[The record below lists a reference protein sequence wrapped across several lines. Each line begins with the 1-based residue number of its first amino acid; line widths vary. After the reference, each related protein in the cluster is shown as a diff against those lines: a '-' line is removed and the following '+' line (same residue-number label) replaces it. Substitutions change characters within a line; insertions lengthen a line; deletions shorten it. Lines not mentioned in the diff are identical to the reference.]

1 MNAKLVG
8 FIKLLAVLAVA
19 GLLVFMSVVG
29 FGEDKLFSAA
39 RIKKG
44 LDLEGGVSITYET
57 VKDDPTDEEMGDA
70 IYKLQLRADVYST
83 ESNVYREGSER
94 INVEIPGAD
103 NAEAIL
109 TDLGNPGALY
119 FIYGTGNIVKDSEAE
134 SGYKLSK
141 TIDEL
146 KAADQIVL
154 NGNDIADAKAGTQEA
169 NSYTGGI
176 DYVVQLFLTKD
187 GAVKFAEA
195 TAKSVG
201 SIIAIVYDNNVVSAP
216 YVNSAITD
224 GVAVVMGMANYE
236 EADALASTIRIG
248 ALPIELSEMR
258 SSVVGAQLGQDAIRT
273 SLIAGAVGFICL
285 IIFMTAYYRVPGVAA
300 SIALIIYVGL
310 MVFFL
315 NAFEATLTLQGIAG
329 IILSIGMAVDANV
342 IIFQRIREELAKGL
356 TVRSAFKNGF
366 QKAFSAILDGNVTT
380 LIAALVLFLMTSGG
394 VKGFATTLAIGI
406 VLSMFTALV
415 VTRFILR
422 ALYEIGFHSER
433 FYGIAK
439 ERKNISF
446 VKNSPKFAIVSG
458 ILILA
463 GFGTMIV
470 YGAKDGKALNYGLD
484 FSGGTSLSVTL
495 PDKYSDSL
503 NAELEKLVSD
513 SVGMTSRIT
522 KVSGEN
528 TYIIKTAEI
537 DKDQRAAITNAL
549 VEKYGADESLI
560 ETKNIS
566 GSISAEMRRH
576 AIIAVA
582 VAVVCMLIYIWFRF
596 KNFNFAASAVIALVH
611 DVLVVLMLYAVVRI
625 SVGNSFIACML
636 TIVGYSINATIVI
649 FDRIRENLS
658 EKLKK
663 DSVSEIVDRS
673 ITQTLSRSINTSFT
687 TFLMVFPL
695 VIFGVDSMKEF
706 AIPLMFGIIAGA
718 YSSVCITG
726 PLWNLLGTRLF
737 KSKEE

>member
-1 MNAKLVG
+1 MNAKFSG
-8 FIKLLAVLAVA
+8 FLKLLAVLAVA

-29 FGEDKLFSAA
+29 FGDNKLFSAS

-44 LDLEGGVSITYET
+44 LDLAGGVSITYET
-57 VKDDPTDEEMGDA
+57 VKDDPTDEEMEDS

-83 ESNVYREGSER
+83 ESNVYKEGSKR

-103 NAEAIL
+103 DAETIL

-119 FIYGTGNIVKDSEAE
+119 FIYGAGNIVKDSEAE
-134 SGYKLSK
+134 SGYKLGK

-146 KAADQIVL
+146 KAANQIVL
-154 NGNDIADAKAGTQEA
+154 NGNDITDAKAGSQESS
-169 NSYTGGI
+169 SYVGGR
-176 DYVVQLFLTKD
+176 DYVVQLFLNKEGTE
-187 GAVKFAEA
+187 KFAEA
-195 TAKSVG
+195 TKKSIG
-201 SIIAIVYDNNVVSAP
+201 SIIAIVYDDKVISAP
-216 YVNSAITD
+216 QVNTAITE
-224 GVAVVMGMANYE
+224 GVAVILGMADYA
-236 EADALASTIRIG
+236 EANALASTIRIG
-248 ALPIELSEMR
+248 ALPIELSELR

-285 IIFMTAYYRVPGVAA
+285 IIFMIAYYRIPGVAA
-300 SIALIIYVGL
+300 SLALVIYVGL

-315 NAFEATLTLQGIAG
+315 NAFDATLTLQGIAG
-329 IILSIGMAVDANV
+329 IILSVGMAVDANV

-366 QKAFSAILDGNVTT
+366 QKAFSAILDGNITT

-422 ALYEIGFHSER
+422 ALYEVGFHNVK
-433 FYGIAK
+433 FYGLAK
-439 ERKNISF
+439 DRKVIHF
-446 VKNSPKFAIVSG
+446 VKNSPKFAAVSG

-463 GFGTMIV
+463 GFAAMIV
-470 YGAKDGKALNYGLD
+470 FGAKDGKALNYGLD

-495 PDKYSDSL
+495 PDKYSDNM

-537 DKDQRAAITNAL
+537 SKDQRATITNAL
-549 VEKYGADESLI
+549 VDTYGADESLI

-582 VAVVCMLIYIWFRF
+582 VAVVCMLIYIWLRF
-596 KNFNFAASAVIALVH
+596 KNFNFAASAVIALIH

-663 DSVSEIVDRS
+663 DSVAEIVDRS
-673 ITQTLSRSINTSFT
+673 VTQTLSRSINTSFT

-726 PLWNLLGTRLF
+726 PLWHFLGTRLF
-737 KSKEE
+737 KNKEE